1 MNKILKFISS
11 ELSKINTY
19 NFLNQIQCSEQVTE
33 CLDISKNFCELINNT
48 KNNIYS
54 GVSNEFDSLKKN
66 IGEFEESNNIL
77 NNEIFV
83 MISNL
88 KNIIAQNKTKIKS
101 LSSNINDIFT
111 NLNLINSN
119 IEKKYTLA
127 VARVEKILQIKNSIL
142 INIKQLDNNQQKLLD
157 ELKYDKNNKM
167 SQSSSTVKVRPAP
180 TPFPVTSYFNSNSS
194 TKEKII
200 LLLLLQLYLKK
211 ELIQ

>member
-1 MNKILKFISS
+1 MEDSMNKILKFISS

-101 LSSNINDIFT
+101 LSSNINDIYT

-119 IEKKYTLA
+119 IEKK
-127 VARVEKILQIKNSIL
+127 SIL
-142 INIKQLDNNQQKLLD
+142 
-157 ELKYDKNNKM
+157 
-167 SQSSSTVKVRPAP
+167 
-180 TPFPVTSYFNSNSS
+180 
-194 TKEKII
+194 
-200 LLLLLQLYLKK
+200 
-211 ELIQ
+211 